1 MKILFVCSTGG
12 HLGQLYKLRPW
23 WEAHE
28 RAWVTFDDPHSPL
41 AAPRRARHAGLR
53 PDPHATCPTPSGTC
67 AWLSDSP
74 RLSSRCR
81 HLRRRRGGVPFFL
94 VARVI
99 GIRTAYLEV
108 FDRITRPTMTGRLCY
123 PIAELSCSSGRS
135 RCGISARAGDRM
147 PAVTA
152 RLEAQRRVGW
162 TGRRPDVVITGTDH
176 HPFDR
181 LIS

>member
-28 RAWVTFDDPHSPL
+28 RAWVTFDDPHSL
-41 AAPRRARHAGLR
+41 AIRILRAYR
-53 PDPHATCPTPSGTC
+53 PDVVI
-67 AWLSDSP
+67 SD
-74 RLSSRCR
+74 
-81 HLRRRRGGVPFFL
+81 GAGVAFPFFL

-123 PIAELSCSSGRS
+123 PIAELFLLQWPEQVRHYPRGR
-135 RCGISARAGDRM
+135 
-147 PAVTA
+147 
-152 RLEAQRRVGW
+152 
-162 TGRRPDVVITGTDH
+162 VIGC
-176 HPFDR
+176 
-181 LIS
+181 LL